1 MTLSLIK
8 IQVKVL
14 QCKYFTKKKKRI
26 WRSIWK
32 PIRVWDHHAY
42 CVLFNQGISMADN
55 YALLKLGVSWT
66 ALKVMLESRVKFA
79 NQIKESCI
87 ILFDKKH

>member
-1 MTLSLIK
+1 M
-8 IQVKVL
+8 
-14 QCKYFTKKKKRI
+14 
-26 WRSIWK
+26 
-32 PIRVWDHHAY
+32 
-42 CVLFNQGISMADN
+42 FNQGISMADN

-66 ALKVMLESRVKFA
+66 ALKVLLESRVKFA